1 MQYIVKIN
9 SLKTV
14 EELENAWKTSDYIQL
29 LKLFGYAE
37 ADQVNEKEL
46 KDYLYMAIA
55 DYETNEAAAIVL
67 EYKLSEALVE
77 GQIYN
82 LSHEMTRE
90 KVAENYSDIFLHQA
104 LFNTNQLL
112 YKAYN
117 GKFPLTKATIITFEL
132 QGEEAIEITKDIV
145 LQALSAGLSDSNLLH
160 RLFEEQLEGKVA
172 FPEAD
177 GIIWNLQSKGNATY
191 QITTSEKWIK
201 KDDFKEMQFEATV
214 TPFEEEVDED

>member
-1 MQYIVKIN
+1 MQYTVKIN

-29 LKLFGYAE
+29 LQLFGYAE
-37 ADQVNEKEL
+37 ADQVKENEL

-67 EYKLSEALVE
+67 EYKLSEVLVE
-77 GQIYN
+77 GQIDN

-104 LFNTNQLL
+104 LFNANQLL

-117 GKFPLTKATIITFEL
+117 GKFPVTKATIITFEL
-132 QGEEAIEITKDIV
+132 QGDEAIEVTNEVV

-160 RLFEEQLEGKVA
+160 RLFEEQLEGKAA

-177 GIIWNLQSKGNATY
+177 GIIWNLQSQGNATY
-191 QITTSEKWIK
+191 VITTSEKWIK

>member
-77 GQIYN
+77 GQIDN

>member
-77 GQIYN
+77 GQIDN

-160 RLFEEQLEGKVA
+160 RLFEEQLEGKVT